1 MKNKTTRSFLK
12 KTISLLVVAMLML
25 TCVTGC
31 GSDNEKDNNNG
42 AKETAGNT
50 ENSNFNKEG
59 LPIVN
64 EPVTLTVLTTRWG
77 NMGDSFTDNQ
87 FIKDLETKTN
97 VKIEWQV
104 QSLSDWGEQKGILLA
119 GGDLPDIIIG
129 NKTFEDTDV
138 INNLEMF
145 LPVNDL
151 VDKYMPNYKKALA
164 DMPDLKKTV
173 TYLDGK
179 MYSMGK
185 NLPCRP
191 VVCNQPIINKAWL
204 DRLGLEEPTTI
215 EELYTVLKA
224 FKEQDANGNGDPND
238 EVPITGSKGLSMDL
252 LNPFGITDINGAMM
266 LVDEDDS
273 LTFYPTSEQYKEGIK
288 WLNKLYTEGIIDP
301 ETFTQDDTMALGKN
315 QDPNVS
321 RVGFS
326 YNWIPDAVYGQW
338 KDEYI
343 ALAPIAGPDGK
354 RYAGGD
360 KNGISA
366 IERNEALIT
375 KNCKYPEIAAR
386 WLDEFYTGE
395 ASIQNFWG
403 AIGTVISKNE
413 DGTYTLNN
421 PPEGTSA
428 DGWYWDQS
436 LRDFGPKY
444 VSADFQEKIKLS
456 PESGDGLKLELSK
469 LGEEYI
475 TRTYPKVMLSAE
487 EIEELATLETD
498 INKFI
503 DVTRADWVING
514 NVDEGW
520 DTYVKKLNEMGLERL
535 IEIRTDAMERYS
547 KGE

>member
-1 MKNKTTRSFLK
+1 MRNQTTKLSMK
-12 KTISLLVVAMLML
+12 KTISLLVVAVLMI

-31 GSDNEKDNNNG
+31 GSKNEKSNDGG
-42 AKETAGNT
+42 ATEVAGTAD
-50 ENSNFNKEG
+50 SNFNKEG

-77 NMGDSFTDNQ
+77 NMGDSFTQNQ
-87 FIKDLETKTN
+87 FLKDLESKTN

-104 QSLSDWGEQKGILLA
+104 QSLSDWEEQRGILLA
-119 GGDLPDIIIG
+119 GGELPDIILG
-129 NKTFEDTDV
+129 NKTFEDTNV
-138 INNLEMF
+138 LNNIEMF
-145 LPVNDL
+145 LPLDDI
-151 VDKYMPNYKKALA
+151 VDEYMPNYKKALT

-191 VVCNQPIINKAWL
+191 VVCNQPIINKVWL
-204 DRLGLEEPTTI
+204 DRLGLDEPTDI
-215 EELYTVLKA
+215 DQLHSVLKA
-224 FKEQDANGNGDPND
+224 FKEKDANGNGDPDD
-238 EVPITGSKGLSMDL
+238 EIPITGSKGLSMDL
-252 LNPFGITDINGAMM
+252 LNPFGITDVNGAMM
-266 LVDEDDS
+266 LVDEDDT
-273 LTFYPTSEQYKEGIK
+273 LTFYPTCEQYKKGIK
-288 WLNKLYTEGIIDP
+288 WLHELYNEGIIDA
-301 ETFTQDDTMALGKN
+301 EAFTQDDTMSLGKN

-343 ALAPIAGPDGK
+343 ALAPIAGSDGK

-366 IERNEALIT
+366 IERNEALIS
-375 KNCKYPEIAAR
+375 KDCKHPEIAAR

-403 AIGTVISKNE
+403 AIGTVISKN
-413 DGTYTLNN
+413 DDDTYTLNN

-444 VSADFQEKIKLS
+444 VSEEFQEKIKLS

-469 LGEEYI
+469 LGEDYI
-475 TRTYPKVMLSAE
+475 TKSYPKVLLSSE
-487 EIEELATLETD
+487 EIEELASLETD

-503 DVTRADWVING
+503 EVTRADWVING

-520 DTYVKKLNEMGLERL
+520 DEYVNKLNEMGLERL
-535 IEIRTDAMERYS
+535 IQIRTDAMERYT
-547 KGE
+547 KDE

>member
-1 MKNKTTRSFLK
+1 MKNKTTKSFL

-31 GSDNEKDNNNG
+31 GSNNEKDNNNG

-87 FIKDLETKTN
+87 FIKDLETNTN

-151 VDKYMPNYKKALA
+151 VDEYMPNYKKALT

-224 FKEQDANGNGDPND
+224 FKDQDANGNGDPND
-238 EVPITGSKGLSMDL
+238 EIPITGSKGISMDL

-456 PESGDGLKLELSK
+456 PESGDGLKLDLSK

-520 DTYVKKLNEMGLERL
+520 DTYVKRLNEMGLERL
-535 IEIRTDAMERYS
+535 IQIRTDAMERYS

>member
-1 MKNKTTRSFLK
+1 MKNKTSRSFLK

-31 GSDNEKDNNNG
+31 GSNNEKDNNNG

-151 VDKYMPNYKKALA
+151 VDKYMPNYKKALT

-273 LTFYPTSEQYKEGIK
+273 LTFYPTSEQYKEGLK

-456 PESGDGLKLELSK
+456 PESGDGLKLDLSK